1 MSVWMYIAVTDPGY
15 GNEQN
20 DEFMKN
26 MGIEAFVKYN
36 YFHKEQKRTW
46 NKDAFT
52 IQNLKKASIAG
63 HLPSIFILNRYFYKR
78 SSALKHFTNLPI
90 AKSICSLECVA
101 INEKRINVSFGEHA
115 GGTTGFTNTPS
126 SNNIL
131 VTINVFSISRTYR
144 GMIGVEVCPI
154 SKPSSRKHFKE

>member
-63 HLPSIFILNRYFYKR
+63 HLPSIFIL
-78 SSALKHFTNLPI
+78 
-90 AKSICSLECVA
+90 
-101 INEKRINVSFGEHA
+101 
-115 GGTTGFTNTPS
+115 
-126 SNNIL
+126 
-131 VTINVFSISRTYR
+131 
-144 GMIGVEVCPI
+144 
-154 SKPSSRKHFKE
+154 